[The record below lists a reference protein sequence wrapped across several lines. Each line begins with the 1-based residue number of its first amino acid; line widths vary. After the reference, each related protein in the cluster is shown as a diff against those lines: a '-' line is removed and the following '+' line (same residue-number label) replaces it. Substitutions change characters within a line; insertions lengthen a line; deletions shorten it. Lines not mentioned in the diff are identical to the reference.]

1 MTQPKKP
8 ARDPKALSLK
18 CKPEESRAQ
27 ALSRA
32 ALLASINGASV
43 IETYQGNLMGKEVDL
58 SELAAGLNDTF
69 KRVKDGDL
77 SAMEAMLVAQATALQ
92 TMFASLA
99 RRAATQEHLRQYETF
114 MGLALKAQAQSRAT
128 ITALVD
134 LKYPRQATFVKQA
147 NIAHGPQQVNN
158 AGAPSELNEQYAQA
172 RTHARPTQ
180 PQQNEL
186 LEEVQHGSTNL
197 DTRTTA
203 KAKRSHQ
210 AVEAVE
216 AVQRAKKSRG

>member
-8 ARDPKALSLK
+8 TSNTKALSLTRT
-18 CKPEESRAQ
+18 PEQTEAQ

-32 ALLASINGASV
+32 ALRPSINCASV
-43 IETYQGNLMGKEVDL
+43 IEAYQGNLMGKDVDL
-58 SELAAGLNDTF
+58 GELAAGLNDTF
-69 KRVKDGDL
+69 KRVEDGDL
-77 SAMEAMLVAQATALQ
+77 FTLEAMLVAQATALQ

-158 AGAPSELNEQYAQA
+158 AGASSELMQQYAQA
-172 RTHARPTQ
+172 RTHARQTQ

-186 LEEVQHGSTNL
+186 LEDAQHGSTHL

-203 KAKRSHQ
+203 KAKRSHP
-210 AVEAVE
+210 AVEAVA
-216 AVQRAKKSRG
+216 AVQRAKKSKG

>member
-1 MTQPKKP
+1 MTQPKTP
-8 ARDPKALSLK
+8 ASNPKALNLTR
-18 CKPEESRAQ
+18 PPGQTTAQ

-32 ALLASINGASV
+32 ALRPCINGASV
-43 IETYQGNLMGKEVDL
+43 IEAYQINLMGKEVDL
-58 SELAAGLNDTF
+58 GELVAGLSESCNE
-69 KRVKDGDL
+69 VKDGDL
-77 SAMEAMLVAQATALQ
+77 STLEAMLIAQATALQ

-128 ITALVD
+128 ITALVE

-158 AGAPSELNEQYAQA
+158 GGAAGADPKQYAQA
-172 RTHARPTQ
+172 HARQTQ

-186 LEEVQHGSTNL
+186 LEEARHGGTHL
-197 DTRTTA
+197 DTRATA
-203 KAKRSHQ
+203 KATRSHQ
-210 AVEAVE
+210 TVETVEAVH
-216 AVQRAKKSRG
+216 RPKKRRG

>member
-1 MTQPKKP
+1 MTHPKKP
-8 ARDPKALSLK
+8 ADNPKALNLTR
-18 CKPEESRAQ
+18 PPGQTEAQ

-32 ALLASINGASV
+32 ALRPSINGASV
-43 IETYQGNLMGKEVDL
+43 IEAYQGNLMGKDVDL

-69 KRVKDGDL
+69 KRVEDGDL
-77 SAMEAMLVAQATALQ
+77 STLEAMLVAQATALQ

-128 ITALVD
+128 ISALVD
-134 LKYPRQATFVKQA
+134 LKHPRQAMFVKQA

-158 AGAPSELNEQYAQA
+158 GAESSELKQQYAQA
-172 RTHARPTQ
+172 RTHARQTQ

-186 LEEVQHGSTNL
+186 LEEAQHGNTHL
-197 DTRTTA
+197 DTGATA
-203 KAKRSHQ
+203 KAKRSHP
-210 AVEAVE
+210 AVEAVATVE
-216 AVQRAKKSRG
+216 RAKKSRR

>member
-1 MTQPKKP
+1 MSPPKKP
-8 ARDPKALSLK
+8 ARNPKALNLTR
-18 CKPEESRAQ
+18 PPGQTEAQ
-27 ALSRA
+27 TLSRA
-32 ALLASINGASV
+32 ALRPCINGASV
-43 IETYQGNLMGKEVDL
+43 IEAYQVNLMGKDVDL
-58 SELAAGLNDTF
+58 GELVAGLSESC
-69 KRVKDGDL
+69 KEVKDGDL
-77 SAMEAMLVAQATALQ
+77 STLEAMLIAQATALQ

-99 RRAATQEHLRQYETF
+99 RRAATQEHLRHYETF
-114 MGLALKAQAQSRAT
+114 MGLALKAQSQSRAT

-172 RTHARPTQ
+172 RTHARQTQ